1 MRIASLAALLLAL
14 TACAETPPA
23 DVDAGTDA
31 AVDDDAAFVRPDVG
45 PDAWMPA
52 DAGAI
57 RQTATIPTPTGT
69 CPDLTHS
76 GTVMVS
82 PAGIAPRPVQI
93 WVSDAA
99 ATMDGPLVTV
109 WHGAGGSPAEAS
121 YIMGDAAM
129 TAILAAGGI
138 VAAPAH
144 DPANTQLP
152 WFLDLGRADDDLL
165 VADEVLACAA
175 AGIGVDATHVHA
187 VGFSAGA
194 LHTTQMSYL
203 RASYLASVVTYSG
216 GLTSSRPPARDADDA
231 RFAAMILHGGESD
244 VVLLHFQ
251 QTSETYLHAMQN
263 AGDFGF
269 ICNHGMGHTVP
280 AAARDS
286 AWRFLDA
293 HPYGQLPRA
302 YADGLPS
309 DFYSFCA
316 LP

>member
-1 MRIASLAALLLAL
+1 MRIASVVFAGLAL
-14 TACAETPPA
+14 TACSESNAPS
-23 DVDAGTDA
+23 VDAA
-31 AVDDDAAFVRPDVG
+31 LDDDAFVRPDVG
-45 PDAWMPA
+45 PDAWIPT

-57 RQTATIPTPTGT
+57 ATTATLPTAAGA

-82 PAGIAPRPVQI
+82 PAGIAARPVQI

-99 ATMDGPLVTV
+99 ATMDGPLVLV

-121 YIMGDAAM
+121 YILGDTAM
-129 TAILAAGGI
+129 AAILAAGGI

-152 WFLDLGRADDDLL
+152 WFLDLGTAEDDLF
-165 VADEVLACAA
+165 VADEIVACAHLS
-175 AGIGVDATHVHA
+175 IGVDTSRIHA

-194 LHTTQMSYL
+194 LHTTQMSYR
-203 RASYLASVVTYSG
+203 RAGYLASVVTYSG
-216 GLTSSRPPARDADDA
+216 GLTGSRPPDRDVPDA

-244 VVLLHFQ
+244 VVVVSFQ
-251 QTSETYLHAMQN
+251 RTSETYLRAIEV

-269 ICNHGMGHTVP
+269 VCNHGMGHTVP

-286 AWRFLDA
+286 AWHFLEA
-293 HPYGQLPRA
+293 HPFGQLPRA
-302 YADGLPS
+302 YADGLPA
-309 DFYSFCA
+309 DFYAPCM